1 MENHNNRL
9 TKRILSLS
17 FIGIIC
23 SSVVFAQSENY
34 VFNRKPLDQNVSVQL
49 PLGSIKAKGWLLK
62 QLEMQKDGA
71 TGMAEDLYPEDDNLG
86 KNSDWLGGK
95 GSGWERVPYYV
106 KGLIALA
113 YTLDDVGLKN
123 KAQKYIDWTLN
134 NQQANGLF
142 GPPKMK
148 DWWPRMPM
156 MYALQSY
163 YEVTSDKR
171 VIPFLTKYFKYEL
184 ANLDADPLKEWGK
197 SRAGDNM
204 EIAIWL
210 YNKTGDQFLLSLVEK
225 LKNQAYP
232 WTDIYSENQFFFY
245 GDDFQPKHMVNVAQ
259 ALKLPLVYAQANS
272 LPIYRTAMAK
282 GIEHIMHDHGQPE
295 GLGSGTEFLAGR
307 SSTQG
312 VETCTVVEWMQSL
325 ETAARVVSDAN
336 IGDQLEKVAFN
347 ALPAQFSHDFKNHTY
362 YTLPNQVQGVGGEH
376 GFNQDYA
383 SGIVSSPYSGYG
395 CCRYNMHMGWPYYV
409 KNSWVATPDGGLAIV
424 SYGPMEVEALVGE
437 HKKIKITEDTNYPFD
452 EQIKL
457 GITLT
462 SATDFPLSLRIPSWS
477 IKPEIKLNGTV
488 LKDVKAGEIYKIA
501 RTWNNGDQLELN
513 FPMQIKSQQEVNNS
527 VSIERGPMVYA
538 LEISSASKIIKE
550 HSVKGFADY
559 EIKPTSPWNYGLV
572 LSNGTISKAI
582 KIEKTV
588 MPENPFDGI
597 KTPIKL
603 KLKAKRI
610 PEWGMAYNNVSA
622 FDVPFSPVLSNEQ
635 EEEITLIPY
644 GAESI
649 RLSCFPTI
657 GKPIK
662 TVKNLDENF
671 TNAMPLNWVFYGG
684 GWYWKDGALHSASN
698 ASSGGFG
705 IHGSKI
711 IATGTDF
718 SDFTYQAD
726 VNVNT
731 AGDAG
736 LMFRVSDPAIGA
748 DAYKGYYVG
757 INPISGNIELGKA
770 SNQKWVVISSAKY
783 PVKMNNNYK
792 LRLIAKGNQFN
803 VFLDGSEKAILSA
816 TDNEYSSGSIGLRTY
831 NAQAT
836 FDSVKVKSL

>member
-1 MENHNNRL
+1 MKNHINRS
-9 TKRILSLS
+9 TPRILGLS
-17 FIGIIC
+17 FLGIIC
-23 SSVVFAQSENY
+23 SISVYAQHENY
-34 VFNRKPLDQNVSVQL
+34 AFNRKPLDQKVSVQL

-62 QLEMQKDGA
+62 QLELQKDGA
-71 TGMAEDLYPEDDNLG
+71 TGMAEELYPEDDNLG
-86 KNSDWLGGK
+86 KNTDWLGGK

-113 YTLDDVGLKN
+113 YTLDDAGLKS

-163 YEVTSDKR
+163 YEATADKR

-210 YNKTGDQFLLSLVEK
+210 YNKTGDQDLLSLVEK
-225 LKNQAYP
+225 LKAQAYP

-245 GDDFQPKHMVNVAQ
+245 GDDYQPKHMVNVAQ
-259 ALKLPLVYAQANS
+259 ALKLPLVYAQANP

-325 ETAARVVSDAN
+325 ETAARVISDAS

-347 ALPAQFSHDFKNHTY
+347 ALPAQFSRDFKNHSY
-362 YTLPNQVQGVGGEH
+362 YTLPNQVESVNGDQ
-376 GFNQDYA
+376 GFNQDYS
-383 SGIVSSPYSGYG
+383 SGIISSPYSGYG

-424 SYGPMEVEALVGE
+424 SYGPMEVEAIVGNN
-437 HKKIKITEDTNYPFD
+437 KKIKITEDTNYPFD

-457 GITLT
+457 GIAVENGTNF
-462 SATDFPLSLRIPSWS
+462 SLSLRIPSWS
-477 IKPEIKLNGTV
+477 SKALLKLNGV
-488 LKDVKAGEIYKIA
+488 ILNGVKAGEIYKIE
-501 RTWNNGDQLELN
+501 RSWNTGDQIELN
-513 FPMQIKSQQEVNNS
+513 FPMEIKSREEVNNS
-527 VSIERGPMVYA
+527 ISVERGPMVYA
-538 LEISSASKIIKE
+538 LQMEATKKILKD
-550 HSVKGFADY
+550 HSVKGFTDY
-559 EIKPTSPWNYGLV
+559 EIKPTSAWNYGLV
-572 LSNGTISKAI
+572 LDNGTIGKNV
-582 KIEKTV
+582 KIEKSV
-588 MPENPFDGI
+588 MPENPFDGVN
-597 KTPIKL
+597 TPIKL

-610 PEWGMAYNNVSA
+610 PEWGMAYNKISA
-622 FDVPFSPVLSNEQ
+622 FDVPFSPVLSTEK

-649 RLSCFPTI
+649 RLSCFPII
-657 GKPIK
+657 GKPNKTIK
-662 TVKNLDENF
+662 SLDESF
-671 TNAMPLNWVFYGG
+671 SKAMPTNWVFYGG
-684 GWYWKDGALHSASN
+684 GWYWKDGAVHSASN
-698 ASSGGFG
+698 ASSGGYG

-711 IATGTDF
+711 IANGTDF

-736 LMFRVSDPAIGA
+736 LMFRVSNPAIGA

-757 INPISGNIELGKA
+757 LNPVNGNIELGKA
-770 SNQKWVVISSAKY
+770 SNQKWIVISSVKY
-783 PVKMNNNYK
+783 PIKLNSNYK
-792 LRLIAKGNQFN
+792 LKLVAKGNKFE

-816 TDNEYSSGSIGLRTY
+816 TDNEYTSGSIGLRAY

>member
-113 YTLDDVGLKN
+113 YTLDDAGLKN

-163 YEVTSDKR
+163 YEATSDKR

-259 ALKLPLVYAQANS
+259 ALKLPLVYAQANA

-325 ETAARVVSDAN
+325 ETAARVLSDAN

-362 YTLPNQVQGVGGEH
+362 YTLPNQVQGVWGEH

-457 GITLT
+457 GLTLT

-572 LSNGTISKAI
+572 LNNGAISKAI

-610 PEWGMAYNNVSA
+610 PEWGMAYNNISA

-684 GWYWKDGALHSASN
+684 GWYWKDGAVHSASN

-757 INPISGNIELGKA
+757 INPISGNIEMGKA

-792 LRLIAKGNQFN
+792 LKLVAKGNQFN

-816 TDNEYSSGSIGLRTY
+816 TDNEYGSGSIGLRTY